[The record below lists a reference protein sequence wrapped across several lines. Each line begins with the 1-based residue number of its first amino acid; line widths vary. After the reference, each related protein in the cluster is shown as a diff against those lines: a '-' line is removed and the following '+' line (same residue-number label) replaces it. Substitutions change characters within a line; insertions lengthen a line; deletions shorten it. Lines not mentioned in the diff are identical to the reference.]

1 VSVGGVM
8 VNVFASSVGDRRVKP
23 KTTKIGMCCFST
35 KHAALRNK
43 SKDWLAQNQV
53 NVSECYFHEILI
65 VAMRTEKIMCIVINK
80 C

>member
-35 KHAALRNK
+35 KHAAFRRK
-43 SKDWLAQNQV
+43 SKDWLARNQNHV
-53 NVSECYFHEILI
+53 PEWSDMSTPDSYFALRQT
-65 VAMRTEKIMCIVINK
+65 AGK
-80 C
+80 